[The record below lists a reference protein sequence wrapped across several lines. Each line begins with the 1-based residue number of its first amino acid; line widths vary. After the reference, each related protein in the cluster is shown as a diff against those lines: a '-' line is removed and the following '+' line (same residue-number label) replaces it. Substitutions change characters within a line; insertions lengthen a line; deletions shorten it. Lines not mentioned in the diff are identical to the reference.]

1 MKKRN
6 LQNVFSSLERTNNQ
20 KKLLPLKLQLF
31 GDDGEGDG
39 KGGQEEIDY
48 KALYEKTKAEKDKA
62 SKEASD
68 YKKALKAKET
78 EEETKAR
85 EDERKR
91 IEMEENMA
99 KILKENKTFKL
110 QNHLQQGN
118 VLNSDD
124 ISKIVEAR
132 YSDNDEN
139 FAKTLNEIIKKK
151 IEEKEAS
158 LREEFKRNGRVPSG
172 SGDGSST
179 NETEEFAKNLANKY
193 KTRPNREKFSKY
205 FD

>member
-31 GDDGEGDG
+31 GDDG

-85 EDERKR
+85 EDESKR

-99 KILKENKTFKL
+99 KILKENQTFKL

-118 VLNSDD
+118 VLNSED

-172 SGDGSST
+172 SGKGSST

>member
-6 LQNVFSSLERTNNQ
+6 LQNVFSSLERTRN
-20 KKLLPLKLQLF
+20 LLPLKLQLF

-78 EEETKAR
+78 AEETKAR
-85 EDERKR
+85 EDESKR

-99 KILKENKTFKL
+99 KILKENQTFKL
-110 QNHLQQGN
+110 QNHLQ
-118 VLNSDD
+118 
-124 ISKIVEAR
+124 I
-132 YSDNDEN
+132 
-139 FAKTLNEIIKKK
+139 
-151 IEEKEAS
+151 
-158 LREEFKRNGRVPSG
+158 
-172 SGDGSST
+172 
-179 NETEEFAKNLANKY
+179 
-193 KTRPNREKFSKY
+193 
-205 FD
+205 

>member
-6 LQNVFSSLERTNNQ
+6 LQNVFSSLERTRN
-20 KKLLPLKLQLF
+20 LLPLKLQLF

-39 KGGQEEIDY
+39 EGSQEEIDY

-78 EEETKAR
+78 AEETKAR
-85 EDERKR
+85 EDESKR

-110 QNHLQQGN
+110 QNHLQKGN
-118 VLNSDD
+118 VLNSED

-132 YSDNDEN
+132 YSDNDET
-139 FAKTLNEIIKKK
+139 FALTLNEIIKKK
-151 IEEKEAS
+151 IDEKEAS

-172 SGDGSST
+172 SGEGSSS

-193 KTRPNREKFSKY
+193 KTKPNREKFSKY

>member
-6 LQNVFSSLERTNNQ
+6 LQNVFSSLERTRN
-20 KKLLPLKLQLF
+20 LLPLKLQLF

-78 EEETKAR
+78 AEETKAR
-85 EDERKR
+85 EDESKR

-99 KILKENKTFKL
+99 KILKENQTFKL
-110 QNHLQQGN
+110 QNHLQKGN
-118 VLNSDD
+118 VLNSED

-132 YSDNDEN
+132 YSDNDET
-139 FAKTLNEIIKKK
+139 FASTLNEIIKKK
-151 IEEKEAS
+151 IDEKEAS

-172 SGDGSST
+172 SGEGSSS

-193 KTRPNREKFSKY
+193 KTKPNREKFSKY